1 MWEENSDSIN
11 DCKSVDSRSF
21 NALSEEGVEYLVSI
35 MMEPYNKITDPLIS
49 QMSSDED
56 SSFNI
61 PVDRTIN
68 DLREIIEKNY
78 SDILKIDFG

>member
-1 MWEENSDSIN
+1 
-11 DCKSVDSRSF
+11 
-21 NALSEEGVEYLVSI
+21 

-68 DLREIIEKNY
+68 DLRENIEKNY
-78 SDILKIDFG
+78 SDILNIDFDNAFPRMSWQAAMDNYGTDRPDTRYQML